1 VTLRVLIAL
10 VLLLLP
16 AAPAPGQS
24 PAAEAQRLTIAYH
37 EDPSRIDR
45 ARTLLE
51 DSLARD
57 RQVETMIALSRVYL
71 LVGDIRATT
80 PEGKLA
86 AYERGRELGKRAVEL
101 APRNE
106 DAHFFY
112 VANTGRWGQTK
123 GVVRSLFLLP
133 TVREELDILFALNPN
148 AARTHAVAANVFF
161 EVPALLGGD
170 RARAE
175 EHWKKGIELDPHYT
189 LLRVDYARFLVA
201 AGRRDEA
208 RRQLQRVLDEKT
220 PRFPAD
226 WTVKDVPRARELLGG
241 LASGK

>member
-1 VTLRVLIAL
+1 MLRVLIAL
-10 VLLLLP
+10 AFVLVP
-16 AAPAPGQS
+16 ATPAPAQS
-24 PAAEAQRLTIAYH
+24 PAVEAQRLTAAYH

-45 ARTLLE
+45 ARDLLE
-51 DSLARD
+51 QALARD

-80 PEGKLA
+80 ADARLA

-133 TVREELDILFALNPN
+133 TVREELDILFTLNPH
-148 AARTHAVAANVFF
+148 AARTHAVAASVSF

-170 RARAE
+170 RAKAE

-189 LLRVDYARFLVA
+189 LLRVDYARLLIA
-201 AGRRDEA
+201 TGRRDEA

-220 PRFPAD
+220 PTFPAD

-241 LASGK
+241 LTSDR